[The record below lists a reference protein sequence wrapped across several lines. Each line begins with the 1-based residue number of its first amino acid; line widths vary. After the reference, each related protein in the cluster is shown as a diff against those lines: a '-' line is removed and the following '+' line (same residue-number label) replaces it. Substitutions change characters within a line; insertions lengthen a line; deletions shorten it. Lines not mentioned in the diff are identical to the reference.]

1 MTGTWSRSKTWI
13 AGETLTAAHLNA
25 EFDNVLAESDPDGI
39 DDASTDTAAMRVE
52 LDPYGSSTEALAT
65 SLREEI
71 QQLRYQIA
79 EITGETYWYQDPNFA
94 ISDITST
101 YTELNLTDNMWAS
114 VTTTAVPAV
123 GTCAVQFVFKDA
135 AGTTMAT
142 PVAGTFYVS
151 EVSTGLEVDTADTGV
166 AVLTNGAVTIMDTG
180 IASYYKF
187 VTTAAGLLGITITAN
202 EDSYYIVFEHP
213 TGKMVISTACAVNGA

>member
-1 MTGTWSRSKTWI
+1 MAGTYSRVKTWI
-13 AGETLTAAHLNA
+13 DDETLTHTALNA
-25 EFDNVLAESDPDGI
+25 EFNNILTYSTTDGI
-39 DDASTDTAAMRVE
+39 DDASTDATAMRATAA
-52 LDPYGSSTEALAT
+52 PYPASTESLAT
-65 SLREEI
+65 DLRGEI
-71 QQLRYQIA
+71 QRLRYMIKA
-79 EITGETYWYQDPNFA
+79 ITGEEYWYSANA
-94 ISDITST
+94 TGLGNIWST
-101 YTELNLTDNMWAS
+101 
-114 VTTTAVPAV
+114 VTTSATPAA
-123 GTCAVQFVFKDA
+123 GTCAVQFVFKDSSN
-135 AGTTMAT
+135 TTMAT

-151 EVSTGLEVDTADTGV
+151 ELSTGLEVDTADTGV